1 MRYLLFFIF
10 IISQIISF
18 SQQLTFKGEIKDA
31 ESNKNI
37 PFVNIGFKN
46 KSIGTLSD
54 ENGHFK
60 LCVNKEI
67 LTDSLYF
74 FCSGYHKKAVLLSEK
89 DTLISILL
97 TKKVTFLPQ
106 IDIQNNG
113 KWINSKVGMDRH
125 FPGVF
130 GIAEN
135 DSTTD
140 IVELGIVVGNN
151 TNEHHK
157 LKKLHL
163 YLQVFKKDTCLFR
176 VNLYGF
182 KNGEVQERLNYPE
195 ILIRKPLESGWFEV
209 DLDTFDLY
217 FSDSIFIG
225 VEFFPT
231 FKRFGHFHT
240 LSYGGVLLTNDICYK
255 RNASFDTFKKLTF
268 GSYSIYATISS
279 FKKRKNKS
287 GNR

>member
-1 MRYLLFFIF
+1 MRYLLYFTFIF
-10 IISQIISF
+10 GQFILF
-18 SQQLTFKGEIKDA
+18 SQQLTVNGEVKDA
-31 ESNKNI
+31 ENNKNI
-37 PFVNIGFKN
+37 PFVNIGFKY

-54 ENGHFK
+54 ENGHFQ
-60 LCVNKEI
+60 LNVNKET

-74 FCSGYHKKAVLLSEK
+74 FCSGYHKKAVSLTEK
-89 DTLISILL
+89 DTLVSIFLL
-97 TKKVTFLPQ
+97 KKVTLLPQ
-106 IDIQNNG
+106 VEIQNNG
-113 KWINSKVGMDRH
+113 KWIYKTEGMDRH
-125 FPGVF
+125 LPGVY

-140 IVELGIVVGNN
+140 IVELGIVVGNKHDEQN
-151 TNEHHK
+151 K

-176 VNLYGF
+176 INLYDF
-182 KNGEVQERLNYPE
+182 KNDQVQDRLNHPE

-217 FSDSIFIG
+217 FSDNIFIG
-225 VEFFPT
+225 VEFFPS

-240 LSYGGVLLTNDICYK
+240 LSYGGVLLTNGICYK
-255 RNASFDTFKKLTF
+255 RNASFDSFKKLTF

-279 FKKRKNKS
+279 FKKKKNKRGS
-287 GNR
+287 R